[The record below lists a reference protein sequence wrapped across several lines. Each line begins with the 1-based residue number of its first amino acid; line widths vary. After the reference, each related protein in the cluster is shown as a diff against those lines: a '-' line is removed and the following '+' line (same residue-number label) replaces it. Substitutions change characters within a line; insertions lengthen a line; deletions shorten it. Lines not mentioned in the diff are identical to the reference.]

1 MGNETIGVDERQYG
15 GGQYEGRSRRKMAI
29 VLSIVVPILILVLF
43 VFMGNVLKAASKQPE
58 VKKRARPV
66 LAVMAT
72 TAVSDTV
79 QLKVNVQGQSRPRIE
94 IDLVP
99 EVAGKI
105 VSVSPKFISGG
116 IFKKGDVLY
125 RIDPS
130 DYNVAVVRAQST
142 VARAQQIL
150 MREES
155 EGAIAKLDWDDLGNG
170 KQATD
175 LTLRKP
181 QLLEAQAGLQSAE
194 ADLENA
200 QIRLRRTAVTAPF
213 NGQVREKF
221 ADIGQYVNPGAR
233 LGRIFSTDIAEV
245 RLALSDADIA
255 RINLPL
261 AFIAKNRASAPDVKL
276 SATIG
281 GQLRQ
286 WDGKIMRTDAAY
298 DPQTRSM
305 FAIAEVVD
313 PYGKGAADGTFPLA
327 PGLFVDASIA
337 GKTIENV
344 IIIPRD
350 ALRPEDKVYTVNEEG
365 IAKSHD
371 VIVVD
376 TNPERAV
383 LLSGLEPGELVIVS
397 PLEKSQINLT
407 FRVLDSK
414 DPTIILIDPKTDEE
428 DETDDKDEDIV
439 AAAKKKLAES
449 KKNHAKAQKEYAMA
463 KKKAAQ
469 DKKNEKNRKKNKK
482 DDTGKKTA
490 DNKGE
495 QPQNKNQEKNM
506 GAD

>member
-1 MGNETIGVDERQYG
+1 MGNETIGVVDDRNRD
-15 GGQYEGRSRRKMAI
+15 EGRTKMAI
-29 VLSIVVPILILVLF
+29 FLSILIPLLIFLLF
-43 VFMGNVLKAASKQPE
+43 VLLGFGLKAASKKPE
-58 VKKRARPV
+58 VKKKSRPV

-72 TAVSDTV
+72 TAYSDTI
-79 QLKVNVQGQSRPRIE
+79 QLHANVQGQSRPQIE

-99 EVAGKI
+99 EVGGKI
-105 VSVSPKFISGG
+105 VAVSPKFISGG
-116 IFKKGDVLY
+116 IFNKGDILY

-130 DYNVAVVRAQST
+130 DYEVAVVRAKAA
-142 VARAQQIL
+142 VARAEQVL

-170 KQATD
+170 KPASD

-181 QLLEAQAGLQSAE
+181 QLLEAQAGLQSAK

-200 QIRLRRTAVTAPF
+200 EIRLRRTAVKAPF

-221 ADIGQYVNPGAR
+221 ADIGQFVNPGAR

-261 AFIAKNRASAPDVKL
+261 AFVAKNRASAPDVKL

-281 GQLRQ
+281 GQLRE
-286 WDGKIMRTDAAY
+286 WNGKIMRTDAAY

-313 PYGKGAADGTFPLA
+313 PYGKGASKSMSGEIFPLA

-337 GKTIENV
+337 GKTIEDV
-344 IIIPRD
+344 VIIPRD
-350 ALRPEDKVYTVNEEG
+350 ALRPENKVYTVDQEG

-371 VIVVD
+371 VTVID

-383 LLSGLEPGELVIVS
+383 LSSGLEPGELVIVS

-414 DPTIILIDPKTDEE
+414 DTSKVLVEPKKGEEEEEAEEDKTDVAVAKQKML
-428 DETDDKDEDIV
+428 DSKKDYKQ
-439 AAAKKKLAES
+439 AKKDYKKAKRDARRGKKEAGKK
-449 KKNHAKAQKEYAMA
+449 KKNTDEKSAQNTSQDTENQGSNS
-463 KKKAAQ
+463 Q
-469 DKKNEKNRKKNKK
+469 DKS
-482 DDTGKKTA
+482 
-490 DNKGE
+490 
-495 QPQNKNQEKNM
+495 M

>member
-1 MGNETIGVDERQYG
+1 MGNDTIGVDEHTSHFQGKPNG
-15 GGQYEGRSRRKMAI
+15 GFGRKVI
-29 VLSIVVPILILVLF
+29 VLIAIIVPIAILLLF
-43 VFMGNVLKAASKQPE
+43 FVMGTVLKAMSQAPE
-58 VKKRARPV
+58 VKKKSRPV

-72 TAVSDTV
+72 TAISDTV
-79 QLKVNVQGQSRPRIE
+79 QLSVNVQGQSRPRTE

-99 EVAGKI
+99 EVGGKI

-116 IFKKGDVLY
+116 IFNKGDVLY

-150 MREES
+150 LREQS
-155 EGAIAKLDWDDLGNG
+155 EGAIALLDWQDLGNG
-170 KQATD
+170 KEATD

-181 QLLEAQAGLQSAE
+181 QLLEAEASLQSAQ

-200 QIRLRRTAVTAPF
+200 KIRLRRTAVTAPF

-261 AFIAKNRASAPDVKL
+261 AFVAKNRKSAPSVKL

-281 GQLRQ
+281 GKLRE

-313 PYGKGAADGTFPLA
+313 PYGSGMADGTFPLA
-327 PGLFVDASIA
+327 PGLFVDASIE
-337 GKTIENV
+337 GKTLENV

-350 ALRPEDKVYTVNEEG
+350 GLRPENKVYTVNEDG
-365 IAKSHD
+365 IAKSND
-371 VIVVD
+371 VTVVD
-376 TNPERAV
+376 TNPNRAV
-383 LLSGLEPGELVIVS
+383 LLDGIAPGDLVIIS
-397 PLEKSQINLT
+397 PLEKSQISLK
-407 FRVLDSK
+407 FRVLDSA
-414 DPTIILIDPKTDEE
+414 DPTKILIEPKE
-428 DETDDKDEDIV
+428 DEDKSEEKEKTEIDL
-439 AAAKKKLAES
+439 AAAKRKVAETKKAYSAAKTEYVAAVKAEKANEKKKKKKKS
-449 KKNHAKAQKEYAMA
+449 KKDGKDESA
-463 KKKAAQ
+463 KK
-469 DKKNEKNRKKNKK
+469 NP
-482 DDTGKKTA
+482 
-490 DNKGE
+490 KGE
-495 QPQNKNQEKNM
+495 QAK
-506 GAD
+506 GAE

>member
-1 MGNETIGVDERQYG
+1 MGSETIGVDDERNQNL
-15 GGQYEGRSRRKMAI
+15 GQEPRRGKMKKF
-29 VLSIVVPILILVLF
+29 LGILVLVLKFLVPLFIILVF
-43 VFMGNVLKAASKQPE
+43 VGLGFGLKAASKKPE
-58 VKKRARPV
+58 VKKKSRPV

-72 TAVSDTV
+72 TAFSDTV
-79 QLKVNVQGQSRPRIE
+79 QLSVNVQGQSRPRTE

-99 EVAGKI
+99 EVGGKI
-105 VSVSPKFISGG
+105 VTVSSKFISGG
-116 IFKKGDVLY
+116 IFNKGDVLY
-125 RIDPS
+125 RIDPA

-142 VARAQQIL
+142 VARAKQVL
-150 MREES
+150 LREES

-170 KQATD
+170 KQASD

-181 QLLEAQAGLQSAE
+181 QLLEARAGLQSAE

-200 QIRLRRTAVTAPF
+200 RIRLRRTAVTAPF

-221 ADIGQYVNPGAR
+221 ADIGQYVNPGSR

-261 AFIAKNRASAPDVKL
+261 AFVAKSRASAPDVKL
-276 SATIG
+276 SVTIG
-281 GQLRQ
+281 GQLRE
-286 WDGKIMRTDAAY
+286 WSGKIMRTDAAY

-313 PYGKGAADGTFPLA
+313 PYGKGMANGNFPLA
-327 PGLFVDASIA
+327 PGLFVDAAIA

-376 TNPERAV
+376 TNPDRAV
-383 LLSGLEPGELVIVS
+383 LLSGLNPGELVIVS
-397 PLEKSQINLT
+397 PLEKSQISLT

-414 DPTIILIDPKTDEE
+414 DPTKILIEPKKDEE
-428 DETDDKDEDIV
+428 EEDKEEEKSDV
-439 AAAKKKLAES
+439 ATAKQKMIDS
-449 KKNHAKAQKEYAMA
+449 KKEYAKA
-463 KKKAAQ
+463 KKDYIAAVKKNAQ
-469 DKKNEKNRKKNKK
+469 DKKKKKPKK
-482 DDTGKKTA
+482 KKGKS
-490 DNKGE
+490 NKGA
-495 QPQNKNQEKNM
+495 K
-506 GAD
+506 